1 MSTKESNNKSSYERL
16 TDFLKS
22 WFPIM
27 LTTIGLISGY
37 ILFKSETEHR
47 FQIIELQNDNYDS
60 RLNNLAEDISR
71 NKTEWQR
78 EVDRQLISNRESIII
93 INMRLDNLD
102 SKLNDIN
109 DRLRLNN
116 SSRSSR
122 PSPSI
127 DHLREP
133 LHNQAPGEEPA
144 EEIVINQ

>member
-1 MSTKESNNKSSYERL
+1 MPKEVNDKSSYERL
-16 TDFLKS
+16 TDFIKS

-27 LTTIGLISGY
+27 LTVTGLISGY
-37 ILFKSETEHR
+37 VLFKAETEHR
-47 FQIIELQNDNYDS
+47 FQLIELQNDNYDS
-60 RLNNLAEDISR
+60 RLNDLAEDISR

-78 EVDRQLISNRESIII
+78 EVDRQLINNRESLII

-122 PSPSI
+122 PSPAI
-127 DHLREP
+127 DRLREP
-133 LHNQAPGEEPA
+133 LHNEPPIEQPA
-144 EEIVINQ
+144 EQIVINQ